1 MVTLA
6 LETSCDD
13 TCAALVTSDHQVL
26 SSVVSSQDEIHA
38 PYQGVV
44 PELASRR
51 HCENINPIIRE
62 ALNRAERS
70 LEDLTAVAVTYG
82 PGLVGSLL
90 TGVAAAKSIKV
101 TRDIPMIPVNHI
113 EAHIY
118 SVEIEN
124 SLTYPYLSLV
134 ASGGHTVLLEV
145 EDQDNYGVLGHT
157 RDDAVGEA
165 YDKVAKMLD
174 LGYPGGPH
182 IENLAKDGDP
192 TAVDFPRPTLRGSK
206 RWGWSMKDY
215 DFSFSG
221 IKTAVYY
228 YLRDHDDIDKADVAA
243 SFQRAVNDVLVHK
256 TVQAAQDRGVETITV
271 GGGVAANTN
280 LRESFRNRAAEKNRD
295 VVFPSRTLC
304 TDNAA
309 MIGYRANFI
318 SERAGL
324 ELNAQP
330 RLSEFTH
337 KKLTE
342 EKVVK

>member
-1 MVTLA
+1 MILA
-6 LETSCDD
+6 IETSCDD
-13 TCAALVTSDHQVL
+13 TCASVVTREGEVESN
-26 SSVVSSQDEIHA
+26 VVSSQDELHA

-51 HCENINPIIRE
+51 HSENINYILRE
-62 ALNRAERS
+62 ALDRAGVT
-70 LEDLTAVAVTYG
+70 LDDLSAVAVTYG

-90 TGVAAAKSIKV
+90 TGIAAAKSIKATQDV
-101 TRDIPMIPVNHI
+101 PLIPVNHI
-113 EAHIY
+113 EAHVY
-118 SVEIEN
+118 SIEIEHEM
-124 SLTYPYLSLV
+124 TYPYLSLV

-145 EDQDNYGVLGHT
+145 RDATTYGVLGHT
-157 RDDAVGEA
+157 KDDAVGEA

-174 LGYPGGPH
+174 LGYPGGP
-182 IENLAKDGDP
+182 EVERLAESGDP
-192 TAVDFPRPTLRGSK
+192 EAVDFPRPTLRGSK
-206 RWGWSMKDY
+206 RWGWSMEDY

-228 YLRDHDDIDKADVAA
+228 HLRDHPETDDANVAA

-256 TVQAAQDRGVETITV
+256 TIRAAEDRDVGRIAL
-271 GGGVAANTN
+271 GGGVAANSN
-280 LRESFRNRAAEKNRD
+280 LRESFRERAEVAGCD
-295 VVFPSRTLC
+295 LFVPSLKLC

-309 MIGYRANFI
+309 MIGYRSTSV

-324 ELNAQP
+324 GLNAQP

>member
-1 MVTLA
+1 MILA
-6 LETSCDD
+6 IETSCDD
-13 TCAALVTSDHQVL
+13 TCASVVRPGGEIL
-26 SSVVSSQDEIHA
+26 SNVVSSQDELHA

-51 HCENINPIIRE
+51 HCKNINYILRE
-62 ALNRAERS
+62 SLDRAEVTLNE
-70 LEDLTAVAVTYG
+70 LEAVAVTYG

-90 TGVAAAKSIKV
+90 TGVAAAKSLKATLDV
-101 TRDIPMIPVNHI
+101 PLIPVNHI
-113 EAHIY
+113 EAHVY
-118 SVEIEN
+118 SAEIEHE
-124 SLTYPYLSLV
+124 LTYPYLSLV

-145 EDQDNYGVLGHT
+145 QDKTTYGVLGHT

-174 LGYPGGPH
+174 LGYPGGPR
-182 IENLAKDGDP
+182 IEELARDGDP
-192 TAVDFPRPTLRGSK
+192 EAVDFPRPTLRGTK
-206 RWGWSMKDY
+206 RWGWSMDDY

-228 YLRDHDDIDKADVAA
+228 HLRDHPETKDEDVAA

-256 TVQAAQDRGVETITV
+256 TIEAAKERNVSRIAI
-271 GGGVAANTN
+271 GGGVAANSE
-280 LRESFRNRAAEKNRD
+280 LRDSFRQRAADEGCE
-295 VVFPSRTLC
+295 VVVPSLELC

-309 MIGYRANFI
+309 MIGYR
-318 SERAGL
+318 SEFVRERGGL
-324 ELNAQP
+324 DLNAQP

>member
-1 MVTLA
+1 M
-6 LETSCDD
+6 
-13 TCAALVTSDHQVL
+13 
-26 SSVVSSQDEIHA
+26 SSQDEIHA

-51 HCENINPIIRE
+51 HCKNINYVLRE
-62 ALNRAERS
+62 ALERADVT
-70 LEDLTAVAVTYG
+70 LEELDAVAVTYG

-90 TGVAAAKSIKV
+90 TGIAAAKSISA
-101 TRDIPMIPVNHI
+101 TRDIPLIPVNHI
-113 EAHIY
+113 EAHVY
-118 SVEIEN
+118 SIE
-124 SLTYPYLSLV
+124 LEKTLQYPYLSLV

-145 EDQDNYGVLGHT
+145 EDSTTYGVLGHT
-157 RDDAVGEA
+157 KDDAVGEA

-174 LGYPGGPH
+174 LGYPGGPE
-182 IENLAKDGDP
+182 IETLAEKGNPD
-192 TAVDFPRPTLRGSK
+192 AVDFPRPTLRGTK
-206 RWGWSMKDY
+206 RWGWSMEDY

-228 YLRDHDDIDKADVAA
+228 HLRDHPETPDADVAA

-256 TVQAAQDRGVETITV
+256 TLEAAKERDVRTIAL
-271 GGGVAANTN
+271 GGGVAANSN
-280 LRESFRNRAAEKNRD
+280 LRKTFRERADLENCE
-295 VVFPSRTLC
+295 VHVPSLKLC

-309 MIGYRANFI
+309 MIGYRSNFV

-330 RLSEFTH
+330 KLSEFTH